1 MPDIFS
7 YLYPHYSLSL
17 NHFMAKIPTASNLCW
32 CSSTKEYTKEMFLKD
47 YPQFAKIIK
56 TQASSTFTRDPA
68 NTGGPNAEITFEEFN
83 ATVTGQIAWY
93 PADAA
98 LQLEAGN
105 YVGFEVIAPTDL
117 DDISNGIFAING
129 GTPQAITE
137 HPNPTGNPRI
147 FSWYLLLTKSNELFK
162 LEINWDGF
170 GARPVETFTVNIVDV
185 VLDEAPEEP
194 EPINIAL
201 AFRNLTKADEVI
213 ESVIPDDILDMFI
226 AMGLY
231 YIQECRWGPKW
242 RFAIGLYIAHYAT
255 LYLRSYKPASET
267 NNPGSAAGS
276 GGIVGVMKSAQLG
289 DSSVQYDVS
298 SVINATEDWGAFN
311 STVYGQLLVTEVR
324 LIGLGGMYII

>member
-7 YLYPHYSLSL
+7 YIYPQYSISL
-17 NHFMAKIPTASNLCW
+17 NQFMAKIPTASNLCW

-47 YPQFAKIIK
+47 YPQFAKIVK

-68 NTGGPNAEITFEEFN
+68 NTGGSGAEIVIEGFN
-83 ATVTGQIAWY
+83 ATVMGGIAWY
-93 PADAA
+93 PADSS
-98 LQLEAGN
+98 LELAAGN

-117 DDISNGIFAING
+117 EDISNGIFAVDG
-129 GTPQAITE
+129 GTPQAIST
-137 HPNPTGNPRI
+137 HPNPVGNPRI
-147 FSWYLLLTKSNELFK
+147 FSWYPQITKSNETIK

-170 GARPVETFTVNIVDV
+170 GERPVETFTINVVDV
-185 VLDEAPEEP
+185 VLEEEPEEP
-194 EPINIAL
+194 ELINITL
-201 AFRNLTKADEVI
+201 AFRTLARANEII

-242 RFAIGLYIAHYAT
+242 RFAIGLYVAHYAT
-255 LYLRSYKPASET
+255 LYLRSYKPASEG

-276 GGIVGVMKSAQLG
+276 GGVQGVMKSAQLG

-298 SVINATEDWGAFN
+298 SVISATEDWGAWN
-311 STVYGQLLVTEVR
+311 STAYGQLLVTEVR
-324 LIGLGGMYII
+324 LIALGGMYII